1 MSPSKILF
9 FLCISFISGI
19 FLESI
24 TRVPQ
29 VFLWAFLVFGI
40 LLIFTSFLFHRWFII
55 AGFCILFLIF
65 GILRAQISEFNITN
79 NKLSK
84 LNGRGEIVLT
94 GIISAEPDVRENSQ
108 KIKVLTEDSV
118 ILVTTGRYPEYKY
131 LDEIKITGKLE
142 TPMETEDFSYKDYLQ
157 KDHIYSVMG
166 FPKVEIIGK
175 ARGSIVSMAYSW
187 TLELKQKLRQRIQ
200 NNFLPPQSLIL
211 RGIILGDKSA
221 VGQDIKDKFRI
232 TGLSHV
238 IAVSGMHVAILSAII
253 MSFLLFLGLWRKQ
266 AFCGAVIFIFIY
278 VVMIGLPSSA
288 IRAGIMGII
297 YLSGQAIGRQAMSSR
312 IVVLAGALMLLFNPL
327 LLFYDVGFQL
337 SFLAIMGLIYLD
349 PLIRSFVKFLINR
362 IFKKKISE
370 KYENILMMFTVTIS
384 AQIFTLP
391 IIIYNFGT
399 ISFISPITN
408 ILVVPILYYLILF
421 GFLSSVAGIIWGLFG
436 WLASIPSYFLM
447 TYFLWIID
455 IFSKPWAYKVIS
467 GVSWVWIFVF
477 YAILFFGIWF
487 LNKKYK

>member
-166 FPKVEIIGK
+166 FPKAEIIGK

-288 IRAGIMGII
+288 IRAVII
-297 YLSGQAIGRQAMSSR
+297 
-312 IVVLAGALMLLFNPL
+312 
-327 LLFYDVGFQL
+327 
-337 SFLAIMGLIYLD
+337 
-349 PLIRSFVKFLINR
+349 
-362 IFKKKISE
+362 
-370 KYENILMMFTVTIS
+370 
-384 AQIFTLP
+384 
-391 IIIYNFGT
+391 
-399 ISFISPITN
+399 
-408 ILVVPILYYLILF
+408 
-421 GFLSSVAGIIWGLFG
+421 
-436 WLASIPSYFLM
+436 
-447 TYFLWIID
+447 
-455 IFSKPWAYKVIS
+455 
-467 GVSWVWIFVF
+467 
-477 YAILFFGIWF
+477 
-487 LNKKYK
+487 